1 MRSFFV
7 ALLSAI
13 TMMSFITVMLF
24 ITVGIS
30 ACGDSPTEPAE
41 QEPEDDHEHEHE
53 ETERPPGELMPT
65 LSSIQSL
72 VFNPSCVSHH
82 GLDDAAAGLNLAEG
96 HSFKNLVNVRSTQV
110 MLDLVRPGDAENSYL
125 IHKLEGREGI
135 VGKQMPLGAS
145 PLTAADIAVIKAWIN
160 SGAEEGDHH

>member
-1 MRSFFV
+1 MRSFYV
-7 ALLSAI
+7 ALLGTI
-13 TMMSFITVMLF
+13 TMMLVIS
-24 ITVGIS
+24 VGIS
-30 ACGDSPTEPAE
+30 ACGDSPTEPVE

-65 LSSIQSL
+65 LSSIQRL

-96 HSFKNLVNVRSTQV
+96 HSFKSMVNVRSTQV

-125 IHKLEGREGI
+125 IHKLEGRDGIEGR
-135 VGKQMPLGAS
+135 QMPLGAS
-145 PLTAADIAVIKAWIN
+145 PLSPADIAVIKAWIN
-160 SGAEEGDHH
+160 SGAEEDDHH

>member
-7 ALLSAI
+7 ALLSAT
-13 TMMSFITVMLF
+13 TMMLVIS
-24 ITVGIS
+24 VGIS
-30 ACGDSPTEPAE
+30 ACGDSPTEPVE
-41 QEPEDDHEHEHE
+41 QEPEDEHEHEHD

-135 VGKQMPLGAS
+135 QGRQMPLGAS
-145 PLTAADIAVIKAWIN
+145 PISTADIAVIKAWIN
-160 SGAEEGDHH
+160 SGAEEDDHH

>member
-7 ALLSAI
+7 AMLGAI
-13 TMMSFITVMLF
+13 TMMLVISMGIT
-24 ITVGIS
+24 
-30 ACGDSPTEPAE
+30 ACGDSPTEPVE
-41 QEPEDDHEHEHE
+41 QEPEDEHEHDHE

-65 LSSIQSL
+65 LSSIQRL

-96 HSFKNLVNVRSTQV
+96 HAFKNLVNVRSNQV

-135 VGKQMPLGAS
+135 EGKQMPLGAS
-145 PLTAADIAVIKAWIN
+145 PLTAADIAVIKAWID
-160 SGAEEGDHH
+160 SGAEEDGHH

>member
-1 MRSFFV
+1 MRSFCV

-13 TMMSFITVMLF
+13 TMMLV

-30 ACGDSPTEPAE
+30 ACGDSPTEPVE
-41 QEPEDDHEHEHE
+41 QEPEDEHEHEHD
-53 ETERPPGELMPT
+53 ETERPPGDLMPT

-135 VGKQMPLGAS
+135 EGRQMPLGAS
-145 PLTAADIAVIKAWIN
+145 PLSAADIAVIRAWIN
-160 SGAEEGDHH
+160 SGAEEDGHH

>member
-1 MRSFFV
+1 MRSFYV
-7 ALLSAI
+7 ALLSA
-13 TMMSFITVMLF
+13 MV
-24 ITVGIS
+24 ITVGIT
-30 ACGDSPTEPAE
+30 ACGESPTEPVE
-41 QEPEDDHEHEHE
+41 QEPEDEHEHEHE
-53 ETERPPGELMPT
+53 HDETERPPGELMPT

-135 VGKQMPLGAS
+135 EGRQMPLGAS
-145 PLTAADIAVIKAWIN
+145 PLSAADIAVIKVWIN
-160 SGAEEGDHH
+160 SGAEEDDHH

>member
-7 ALLSAI
+7 ASLSAF
-13 TMMSFITVMLF
+13 TMMLV

-41 QEPEDDHEHEHE
+41 QEHEHEHEHEHE

-82 GLDDAAAGLNLAEG
+82 GLDAAAAGLNLAEG

-110 MLDLVRPGDAENSYL
+110 MLDLVRPGDAERSYL

-135 VGKQMPLGAS
+135 EGKQMPLDAT

>member
-7 ALLSAI
+7 VFASAMAMMIVLS
-13 TMMSFITVMLF
+13 M
-24 ITVGIS
+24 GIS
-30 ACGDSPTEPAE
+30 ACGDSPTEPTD
-41 QEPEDDHEHEHE
+41 QNHEDDHDHEHE

-96 HSFKNLVNVRSTQV
+96 HSFSNLVNVRSKQV
-110 MLDLVRPGDAENSYL
+110 ELLLVRPGDAENSYL
-125 IHKLEGREGI
+125 VHKLEGREGI
-135 VGKQMPLGAS
+135 MGKQMPLGAP
-145 PLTAADIAVIKAWIN
+145 PLTATDIDVIKLWIN
-160 SGAEEGDHH
+160 NGAKEHEDDH

>member
-1 MRSFFV
+1 MRSFYV

-13 TMMSFITVMLF
+13 TMMFVIS
-24 ITVGIS
+24 VGLS
-30 ACGDSPTEPAE
+30 ACGDSPTEPVV

-53 ETERPPGELMPT
+53 ETARPPGELMPT
-65 LSSIQSL
+65 LSSIQRL

-96 HSFKNLVNVRSTQV
+96 HSFKSLVNVRSTQV

-135 VGKQMPLGAS
+135 EGRQMPLGAS
-145 PLTAADIAVIKAWIN
+145 PLSAADITVIKAWIN
-160 SGAEEGDHH
+160 SGAEEDDHH